1 MSFCY
6 YYLNLIKYYIN
17 SLRLNVM
24 LGIMSTAEVFL
35 VRGLLK
41 GMSDKDTE
49 IQPYVLLEPN
59 LFLFSPRLSLSQ
71 LFVLFVILA
80 KGKKMNSYFQH
91 CT

>member
-1 MSFCY
+1 
-6 YYLNLIKYYIN
+6 
-17 SLRLNVM
+17 M

-59 LFLFSPRLSLSQ
+59 LSLFCSCSLPPWVFHSCSFYLLFLQRE
-71 LFVLFVILA
+71 
-80 KGKKMNSYFQH
+80 KKWTHIFN
-91 CT
+91 TARN